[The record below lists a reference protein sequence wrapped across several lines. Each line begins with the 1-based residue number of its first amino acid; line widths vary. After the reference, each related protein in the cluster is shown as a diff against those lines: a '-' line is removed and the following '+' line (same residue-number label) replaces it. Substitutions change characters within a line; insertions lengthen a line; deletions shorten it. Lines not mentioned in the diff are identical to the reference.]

1 MSLQLF
7 LKMTS
12 LIIAFAPYPIS
23 DANVYLKQSA
33 IKKIIIDAGHG
44 GRDTGAK
51 GKYSFE
57 KDICLDIAL
66 KLGDKIKDDLPGI
79 EVIYTRTEDTYP
91 EIKARANFANSN
103 HGDLFLSIHVNA
115 APPIRHSKFI
125 GNKTQVYYTLKG
137 KKRIKRTRK
146 VPKYQ
151 VYFTPNPQNGTETFI
166 WAADRSVEKEKYI
179 ETDLMSENITID
191 TTEVI
196 PDINDPEA
204 KAKALLWTK
213 RFFDKSYLL
222 ASMVEDEFVK
232 ANRPSRGVKQRNEKG
247 IWVLQAT
254 SMPSILVETG
264 FITYKA
270 EEDFLNS
277 KQGQDQVADNIFN
290 AVKRYHEATK

>member
-1 MSLQLF
+1 MTKLLKIVSLVFIFSCLSSFQTL
-7 LKMTS
+7 
-12 LIIAFAPYPIS
+12 S
-23 DANVYLKQSA
+23 DNQPNS

-66 KLGDKIKDDLPGI
+66 KLGKKIEEELPGI
-79 EVIYTRTEDTYP
+79 EVLYTRTTDIYP
-91 EIKARANFANSN
+91 ELKARANFANTSK
-103 HGDLFLSIHVNA
+103 GDLFLSIHANA
-115 APPIRHSKFI
+115 APPIRHSRFI
-125 GNKTQVYYTLKG
+125 GNRTQVYYTGKG
-137 KKRIKRTRK
+137 KNRVRRTRK
-146 VPKYQ
+146 VPRYQ
-151 VYFTPNPQNGTETFI
+151 IYYTPNPQNGTETFI
-166 WAADRSVEKEKYI
+166 WAADRSGEKEKYI
-179 ETDLMSENITID
+179 GTDLLSENITID

-196 PDINDPEA
+196 PDINDPES

-222 ASMVEDEFVK
+222 ASMVEEEFVK
-232 ANRPSRGVKQRNEKG
+232 SKRLSRGVKQRNEKG

-254 SMPSILVETG
+254 SMPSVLVETG
-264 FITYKA
+264 FVTHKQ

-277 KQGQDQVADNIFN
+277 EKGQQQIAENIFN